1 MESSTIQEIIVNIQH
16 YPIQI
21 KSWKVSKGDKVKK
34 DQPLGMY
41 EYLETIESESFAR
54 RAEIRMP
61 YEGTIENL
69 VEKNFIARNQ
79 Q

>member
-1 MESSTIQEIIVNIQH
+1 MESNKQSIVVNKQH

-41 EYLETIESESFAR
+41 EYLETIESESFTR
-54 RAEIRMP
+54 RAEIRIP

-69 VEKNFIARNQ
+69 VEKDFIARNEQ
-79 Q
+79 